1 MTKKKSKMV
10 SFVSHELRTPLNS
23 IIAMLET
30 MKNNPHSDYI
40 ETALM
45 NSKYLLCISND
56 LLDLAQIK
64 VNKFHLRK
72 KCFNLKELLMQTM
85 EMFEIQ
91 AARQSIELNIDY

>member
-1 MTKKKSKMV
+1 MILLLVRDVTHRSYIKLLQDISKKKSKMV

-30 MKNNPHSDYI
+30 MKNKPDLDYV

-64 VNKFHLRK
+64 VNKF
-72 KCFNLKELLMQTM
+72 
-85 EMFEIQ
+85 
-91 AARQSIELNIDY
+91 